1 MNSRSSMDIRVY
13 TLDEL
18 ESHIQNI
25 YSNPDEVT
33 PLSPLRLNSY
43 LSNPRAEKSDPVLF
57 ELWQNERLIA
67 YRTVL
72 PDLLFDLQGNSRR
85 FAWLSGN
92 WVDPEF
98 RRKGLSTKLLQKAE
112 ALWDGS
118 LIYTNYA
125 PASKA
130 VYDRTGQFPLL
141 VNRDGRRF
149 YLRAATEDLLGERL
163 GARELLRLGELTVNQ
178 LRERKLK
185 SFKPV
190 NELECKVERV
200 SALNP
205 DLEELILRVQE
216 PSLFRRTPEVFRW
229 VLQHPWLTEEHSPSL
244 NYHFSYQ
251 ANRFENIL
259 FKFTLPDLSIGLLW
273 LVIHNRS
280 MSAPYVFSDSDQ
292 IYPFMARTLTHQ
304 MISSDSA
311 HTTIR
316 NPHLTKALMAF
327 KNSFLVIR
335 PMPQLLFAH
344 RTMTD
349 QIPGNRVIQDGDGD
363 VVFTG

>member
-1 MNSRSSMDIRVY
+1 MDIRVY

-18 ESHIQNI
+18 ESHIQNT
-25 YSNPDEVT
+25 YSNPEKVT

-43 LSNPRAEKSDPVLF
+43 LRNPRAEKTDPVLF
-57 ELWQNERLIA
+57 ELRLNERLIA

-98 RRKGLSTKLLQKAE
+98 RRKGLSTKLLQRAE

-141 VNRDGRRF
+141 VNRDGKRF

-163 GARELLRLGELTVNQ
+163 GARELLRLGDKTVN
-178 LRERKLK
+178 LIREQKLK

-190 NELECKVERV
+190 ENQECKVERV
-200 SALNP
+200 STLNP
-205 DLEELILRVQE
+205 DLEELIHRVQE
-216 PSLFRRTPEVFRW
+216 KSLFRRTPEVFNW
-229 VLQHPWLTEEHSPSL
+229 VLQHPWLTEDNRAPL

-251 ANRFENIL
+251 AHRFENIL
-259 FKFTLPDLSIGLLW
+259 FKFTLPDLSIGFLW

-280 MSAPYVFSDSDQ
+280 MSAPYVFCDSDQ

-304 MISSDSA
+304 MISSGCT

-316 NPHLTKALMAF
+316 NPHLIEALMAF
-327 KNSFLVIR
+327 KSSFLLIR

-344 RTMTD
+344 RKMTD
-349 QIPGNRVIQDGDGD
+349 QIPGNMEIQDGDGD

>member
-1 MNSRSSMDIRVY
+1 MDIRVY

-18 ESHIQNI
+18 QSHIQNTF
-25 YSNPDEVT
+25 SNPEQVT

-43 LSNPRAEKSDPVLF
+43 LKNPRAEKTDPLLF

-98 RRKGLSTKLLQKAE
+98 RRKGLSTKLLQRAE

-141 VNRDGRRF
+141 VKREGRRF
-149 YLRAATEDLLGERL
+149 YLRAATEELLGERL
-163 GARELLRLGELTVNQ
+163 GARELLRFGDLTVNQ
-178 LRERKLK
+178 LRERGLK
-185 SFKPV
+185 GFKPV
-190 NELECKVERV
+190 DEQECKVERV

-205 DLEELILRVQE
+205 VMEELILRMQE
-216 PSLFRRTPEVFRW
+216 SSLFRRSPEVFNW
-229 VLQHPWLTEEHSPSL
+229 VLQHPWLTEENRASL

-259 FKFTLPDLSIGLLW
+259 FKFTLPDLSIGFLW
-273 LVIHNRS
+273 LLIHNRS

-304 MISSDSA
+304 MIRSGCA
-311 HTTIR
+311 HTTVR
-316 NPHLTKALMAF
+316 NLHLTNALMAL
-327 KNSFLVIR
+327 KNSFLFIR
-335 PMPQLLFAH
+335 PMPQQLFAH
-344 RTMTD
+344 RKIIN
-349 QIPGNRVIQDGDGD
+349 QIPGNMEIQDGDGD

>member
-1 MNSRSSMDIRVY
+1 MDIRVY

-18 ESHIQNI
+18 ESHIQST
-25 YSNPDEVT
+25 YSNPEEVT

-43 LSNPRAEKSDPVLF
+43 LSNPRAEKTDPVLF
-57 ELWQNERLIA
+57 ELRLNERLIA

-98 RRKGLSTKLLQKAE
+98 RRKGLSTKLLQRAE
-112 ALWDGS
+112 ALWNGR

-141 VNRDGRRF
+141 VKRDGRRF
-149 YLRAATEDLLGERL
+149 YLRAAAEDLLGERL
-163 GARELLRLGELTVNQ
+163 GARELLRLGDKTVNQ
-178 LRERKLK
+178 LREHGLQR
-185 SFKPV
+185 FKPV
-190 NELECKVERV
+190 DDLECKVERIT
-200 SALNP
+200 ALNQV
-205 DLEELILRVQE
+205 LEELIHRVQE
-216 PSLFRRTPEVFRW
+216 PSLFRRTPELFNW
-229 VLQHPWLTEEHSPSL
+229 VLQHPWLTEENRASL

-273 LVIHNRS
+273 LLIHNRS
-280 MSAPYVFSDSDQ
+280 VSAPYVFSESDQ
-292 IYPFMARTLTHQ
+292 IYPFMAQTLTHK
-304 MISSDSA
+304 MITSDCA

-327 KNSFLVIR
+327 KNRFLFIR
-335 PMPQLLFAH
+335 PMPQLVFAH

-349 QIPGNRVIQDGDGD
+349 QIPGNMEIQDGDGD

>member
-1 MNSRSSMDIRVY
+1 MDIRVY
-13 TLDEL
+13 TLDQL
-18 ESHIQNI
+18 ESHIQNT
-25 YSNPDEVT
+25 YSNPKKVC

-43 LSNPRAEKSDPVLF
+43 LKNPRAEKTDPVLF

-72 PDLLFDLQGNSRR
+72 PDLLFDLQGKSRR

-98 RRKGLSTKLLQKAE
+98 RRKGFSTKLLQRAE
-112 ALWDGS
+112 ASWDGS

-141 VNRDGRRF
+141 VQRDGRRF

-163 GARELLRLGELTVNQ
+163 GAKAILRLGDITVNQ
-178 LRERKLK
+178 L
-185 SFKPV
+185 FKQRIKDFEPV
-190 NELECKVERV
+190 DNLECKVERV
-200 SALNP
+200 STLNP

-216 PSLFRRTPEVFRW
+216 SSLFRRTPEVFNW
-229 VLQHPWLTEEHSPSL
+229 VLQHPWLTEEKRASL

-251 ANRFENIL
+251 ATRFENIL
-259 FKFTLPDLSIGLLW
+259 FKFTLPDKSMGLLW
-273 LVIHNRS
+273 LLIHNKT
-280 MSAPYVFSDSDQ
+280 MTAPYVFSDSDQ
-292 IYPFMARTLTHQ
+292 IYPYMARTLTHQ
-304 MISSDSA
+304 MISSGCA
-311 HTTIR
+311 HSTIR
-316 NPHLTKALMAF
+316 NHHLTKAMIAF
-327 KNSFLVIR
+327 KNNFLFIR
-335 PMPQLLFAH
+335 PMPQQLFAH
-344 RTMTD
+344 RKIIN
-349 QIPGNRVIQDGDGD
+349 QIPGNMEIQDGDGD